1 MPHFAIRRAW
11 LSSAAPA
18 TPARASKPSPARTI
32 TAAATVTYA
41 LPQPAP
47 SSRVDASC
55 CQYDKEPLS
64 DAHDRRRRP
73 NWRSG
78 RPYRARPRRTRRH
91 RAGLTRQDARRD
103 KRAALSAAGAEAVA
117 VDFKGVAALTAA
129 LRGAECLV
137 SAVIELG
144 RRLGVTQTTAWN
156 HGLEDEA
163 QAQAGDAR
171 TRRSQTPVRARR
183 DRRRLCRRATRRRQA
198 WTRRAGQDAVRR
210 RRRDH
215 AGRQAEPPQAAPGR
229 QFLQPLDRGVRPCQP
244 RSCLR
249 RRHRRPALLFCCHRG
264 RLHPRGDDH
273 RLGAAAAQSASFRW
287 VNTALGNIKA
297 AITGTSRSI
306 NTKHVPRY
314 LAEFEYRFNR
324 RYDLAAMIPRLTW
337 AATRTP
343 PMPDRLLKLAEVH
356 A

>member
-1 MPHFAIRRAW
+1 MHAGAVPRRGDRVA
-11 LSSAAPA
+11 LAAGFPVLGMWRRQA
-18 TPARASKPSPARTI
+18 QPGDDPSPVPMQQMPPADLGGRRDHLRVQQ
-32 TAAATVTYA
+32 TAAADLVRAIYHMTQTK
-41 LPQPAP
+41 QGI
-47 SSRVDASC
+47 SS
-55 CQYDKEPLS
+55 
-64 DAHDRRRRP
+64 
-73 NWRSG
+73 
-78 RPYRARPRRTRRH
+78 
-91 RAGLTRQDARRD
+91 
-103 KRAALSAAGAEAVA
+103 
-117 VDFKGVAALTAA
+117 
-129 LRGAECLV
+129 
-137 SAVIELG
+137 IELG

-264 RLHPRGDDH
+264 RLHPRGSDH

-306 NTKHVPRY
+306 NSKHVPRY

-337 AATRTP
+337 AATHLP